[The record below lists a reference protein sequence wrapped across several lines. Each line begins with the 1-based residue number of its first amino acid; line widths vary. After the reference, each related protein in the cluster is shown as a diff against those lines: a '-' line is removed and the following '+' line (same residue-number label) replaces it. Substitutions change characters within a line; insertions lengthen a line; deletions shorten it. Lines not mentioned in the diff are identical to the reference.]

1 MVKLSRR
8 TCAVILLVSW
18 CTFLSS
24 ADFNSQYRGME
35 FHSSDAGDIILFILV
50 VVAGEIGKKLDKGA
64 RCPDYCEAKHKHI
77 YWEKEIVP
85 TDSLDFF
92 KNSEKVLAY
101 DG

>member
-8 TCAVILLVSW
+8 TYAVILLVSW

-24 ADFNSQYRGME
+24 ANFNSQYRSVE
-35 FHSSDAGDIILFILV
+35 FDSSSAGDIILFIIV
-50 VVAGEIGKKLDKGA
+50 IVTGEIGKKLEKGY
-64 RCPDYCEAKHKHI
+64 RCPSYCETKHEHR
-77 YWEKEIVP
+77 YWENETVP

-92 KNSEKVLAY
+92 ENYEKVLAY

>member
-24 ADFNSQYRGME
+24 ANFNSQYRRME
-35 FHSSDAGDIILFILV
+35 SNSSSAGDLIFFIV
-50 VVAGEIGKKLDKGA
+50 FVTANEIGKKLEKGY
-64 RCPDYCEAKHKHI
+64 RCPDYCETKHKHI

>member
-8 TCAVILLVSW
+8 AYAVILLVSW

-50 VVAGEIGKKLDKGA
+50 VVAGEIGKKLEKGY
-64 RCPDYCEAKHKHI
+64 RCPDYCETKHEHR
-77 YWEKEIVP
+77 YWENETAP
-85 TDSLDFF
+85 TDSLDSFE
-92 KNSEKVLAY
+92 NSEKVLAY

>member
-8 TCAVILLVSW
+8 ACAVILLVSW

-24 ADFNSQYRGME
+24 ANFNSQYRSVE
-35 FHSSDAGDIILFILV
+35 FDSSSAGDIILFILV

-92 KNSEKVLAY
+92 NNSEKVLAY